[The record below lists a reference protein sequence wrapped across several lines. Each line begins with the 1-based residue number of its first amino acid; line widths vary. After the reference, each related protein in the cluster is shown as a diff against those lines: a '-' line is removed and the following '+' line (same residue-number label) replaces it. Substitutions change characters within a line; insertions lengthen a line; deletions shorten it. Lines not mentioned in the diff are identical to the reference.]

1 MKKMKCAINA
11 HYDLAPLKK
20 KKKKDTTSL
29 LVACLS
35 EHKVLIVF
43 DHKR

>member
-1 MKKMKCAINA
+1 MRIIT
-11 HYDLAPLKK
+11 YLRLKK